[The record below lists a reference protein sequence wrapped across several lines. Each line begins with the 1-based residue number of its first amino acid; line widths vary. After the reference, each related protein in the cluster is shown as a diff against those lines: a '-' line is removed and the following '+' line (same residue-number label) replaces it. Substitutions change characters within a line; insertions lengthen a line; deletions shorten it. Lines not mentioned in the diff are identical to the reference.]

1 MGDSITLLKIKKMHR
16 IYRHE
21 FTVVY
26 SKEADWKLENIKFN
40 SAFVYDVR

>member
-1 MGDSITLLKIKKMHR
+1 MCR

-26 SKEADWKLENIKFN
+26 SKEAGWKLENNKFN
-40 SAFVYDVR
+40 FACVYDVR